1 MPATS
6 DMLADD
12 LPRVVPLEGGSNLRD
27 LGGWRT
33 VDGGVVRFGQVY
45 RSAALHA
52 LTEADLARLAALG
65 VGHICDFRG
74 DGERARWPSRVPQGA
89 RVHELGIAPTIGA
102 SLRDLIA
109 NRAATAADVMEVM
122 QLAYGAYATDWHHR
136 YRAMFDL
143 LLEDAPAPLMFHC
156 TAGKDR
162 TGFGAAL
169 ILSALGVPDEAI
181 RADYMATNRL
191 WRGDS
196 ELAASLPPAVGATLL
211 RVHPEFLDAAFA
223 AVRRTHGS
231 MDAYLAER
239 IGLDTA
245 RRAKLRARLVA

>member
-1 MPATS
+1 MSETAI
-6 DMLADD
+6 DD
-12 LPRVVPLEGGSNLRD
+12 LPRVVALEGGSNLRD

-33 VDGGVVRFGQVY
+33 GDGGTVRFGQVY
-45 RSAALHA
+45 RSAALHG
-52 LTEADLARLAALG
+52 LTDADLAVLRGLG
-65 VGHICDFRG
+65 VRHIVDFRG
-74 DGERARWPSRVPQGA
+74 EGERTRWPSRVPEGA
-89 RVHELGIAPTIGA
+89 VVHALGIAPTIGA

-109 NRAATAADVMEVM
+109 NREAKAADVMDVM
-122 QLAYGAYATDWHHR
+122 QQAYGAYAMDWHHR

-169 ILSALGVPDEAI
+169 ILAALGVPEAAI

-191 WRGDS
+191 WRGDP

-211 RVHPEFLDAAFA
+211 RVHPEFLDAAFD
-223 AVRRTHGS
+223 AVRRAHGS
-231 MDAYLAER
+231 MDAYLGAR

-245 RRAKLRARLVA
+245 RRARLRARLVE